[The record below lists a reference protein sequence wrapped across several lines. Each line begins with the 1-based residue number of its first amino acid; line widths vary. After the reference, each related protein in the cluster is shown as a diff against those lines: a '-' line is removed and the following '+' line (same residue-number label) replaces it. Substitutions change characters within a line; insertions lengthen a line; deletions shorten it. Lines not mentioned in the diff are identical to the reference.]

1 MQKTMIQEPVSPL
14 HHPVPATLQMEP
26 SLNIIVVYEDA
37 GASRWARETCDQIFG
52 GTGKPSVSTTW
63 WKLSELS
70 QPAVLAGAVSKA
82 MRADVIVVAIRTT
95 EGFPLPF
102 YVWVSSWLPHRLRGA
117 GTLVGLI
124 AAPERRSSHMNRAV
138 EYLRAVAR
146 KARMRCLI
154 RERNAIGETASA
166 PAEAS
171 LDPCPAAAAPLNGA
185 PAAPHRDSWRR
196 WFPAG

>member
-14 HHPVPATLQMEP
+14 HHPVPATLQMERL
-26 SLNIIVVYEDA
+26 LNVIVVYEDA
-37 GASRWARETCDQIFG
+37 GASRWAKETCDQMFG
-52 GTGKPSVSTTW
+52 GTSKQSVRTTW

-124 AAPERRSSHMNRAV
+124 AAPESRSAHMNRAV
-138 EYLRAVAR
+138 QYLRAVAR
-146 KARMRCLI
+146 RARMRCLI
-154 RERNAIGETASA
+154 KERDPIGEAGCGPVEA
-166 PAEAS
+166 PHGRG
-171 LDPCPAAAAPLNGA
+171 PAAVPPLRGT
-185 PAAPHRDSWRR
+185 PTPLRRDGWRH